1 MLGRAGC
8 SEVGGWPADQRY
20 QRCLQV
26 LTFRFHPFEQCS
38 NAPSLASRRLL
49 FPLLCSAALFAVDVV
64 CRHCGRLAKQRSSQ
78 KRGQRQLPGSG
89 GSVSEAGLG
98 CLQVRVGVD
107 AWLGEAEDRH
117 EEQRGERQRQQ
128 AKTRQLRVHIVVN
141 K

>member
-1 MLGRAGC
+1 MGGRQTSAISAAYKSSLFAFTPSSSARTRPLLPPGAFSFLYFAALLFLLWLWSAGT
-8 SEVGGWPADQRY
+8 VAGWPSK
-20 QRCLQV
+20 
-26 LTFRFHPFEQCS
+26 E
-38 NAPSLASRRLL
+38 
-49 FPLLCSAALFAVDVV
+49 AAKS
-64 CRHCGRLAKQRSSQ
+64 G
-78 KRGQRQLPGSG
+78 GQRQLPGSG
-89 GSVSEAGLG
+89 GSVFEAGLG

>member
-1 MLGRAGC
+1 MA
-8 SEVGGWPADQRY
+8 GWP
-20 QRCLQV
+20 
-26 LTFRFHPFEQCS
+26 
-38 NAPSLASRRLL
+38 SRK
-49 FPLLCSAALFAVDVV
+49 AAK
-64 CRHCGRLAKQRSSQ
+64 CG
-78 KRGQRQLPGSG
+78 GQRQLPGSG